1 MDPINDLF
9 NRIKNAQAVNKI
21 ATFAPYSKL
30 KERILQILKDN
41 GFILDYKIRKVDN
54 KKTLK
59 IYLKYDENN
68 QGAIKGIK
76 QISKP
81 GRKVYQ
87 KAKEIKRV
95 KSGYGIAIISTSKG
109 LITDKE
115 ARKYKVGGE
124 VIAYIW

>member
-41 GFILDYKIRKVDN
+41 GFILDYKIRKVNN

-59 IYLKYDENN
+59 IYLKYDNNN
-68 QGAIKGIK
+68 QGAIRGIK

-81 GRKVYQ
+81 GRRIYQ

-124 VIAYIW
+124 VIAHIW

>member
-1 MDPINDLF
+1 MGPINDLF

-41 GFILDYKIRKVDN
+41 GFILDYKIRKVNN

-68 QGAIKGIK
+68 QGAIRGIK

-81 GRKVYQ
+81 GRRIYQ

-124 VIAYIW
+124 VIAHIW

>member
-41 GFILDYKIRKVDN
+41 GFILDYKIRKVNN

-68 QGAIKGIK
+68 QGAIRGIK

-81 GRKVYQ
+81 GRRIYQ

-124 VIAYIW
+124 VIAHIW